1 MARLPATPED
11 ERHPGRDGNLHGD
24 GREAAHLHQ
33 TGHRSERFLRLDHR
47 ARYGSLTPE
56 GISYTEAEFNY
67 AAEKGIPILA
77 FIHRNP
83 GDIPQKYAETDPEL
97 AKRLQ
102 AFRARASSGRMVE
115 FWEHKHELA
124 SVVVTSLTMAI
135 AIHDKAV
142 GWVRADKIDNTQL
155 LTELNEVRKQKEE
168 LESKLAKAVSH
179 PHIDDLAG
187 LYDNISLHGYYES
200 NHRRHGWRC
209 EVLWADVFAAIA
221 PYLFDSRKEDAV
233 RTLLE
238 QSLPSWIEPTVRFPK
253 LDSQVFQTIKI
264 QLMAH
269 NLVDVSPVAG
279 MLPGGLY

>member
-1 MARLPATPED
+1 
-11 ERHPGRDGNLHGD
+11 
-24 GREAAHLHQ
+24 
-33 TGHRSERFLRLDHR
+33 
-47 ARYGSLTPE
+47 
-56 GISYTEAEFNY
+56 
-67 AAEKGIPILA
+67 
-77 FIHRNP
+77 
-83 GDIPQKYAETDPEL
+83 
-97 AKRLQ
+97 
-102 AFRARASSGRMVE
+102 MVE

-124 SVVVTSLTMAI
+124 SLVVTSLTMAI

-209 EVLWADVFAAIA
+209 EVPWADVFAAIA

-269 NLVDVSPVAG
+269 NLVDVSPVRGNAAG
-279 MLPGGLY
+279 RFVLDAHPEGEGTSHGTPDGQGAAPPEVDEQKAPEARREGIDLDSSPASD